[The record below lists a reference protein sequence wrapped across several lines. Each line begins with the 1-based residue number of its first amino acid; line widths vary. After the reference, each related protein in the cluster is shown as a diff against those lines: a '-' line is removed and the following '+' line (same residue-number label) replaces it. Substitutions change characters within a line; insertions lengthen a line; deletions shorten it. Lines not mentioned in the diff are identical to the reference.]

1 MGKSISYIYN
11 LDLIMNNPQKILIT
25 GGAGFI
31 GSNLALKLVKLG
43 INVVVLDN
51 LSTQIHGDDPFNSSL
66 FLSIKDSVKFIYGSV
81 ELREDWLKAIDGVDA
96 VVHLAA
102 ETGTGQSMY
111 AVENYTSVN
120 VQGTSIL
127 LDILANQTHSI
138 KTMVVA
144 SSRSIYGEGK
154 YECKEHGVVYPV
166 ERKDA
171 DMVRGDFEV
180 KCPVCS
186 ENVKLI
192 STDEE
197 SKIHPSSI
205 YGITKQVQEQMFM
218 VMGKSLNIDAVALRF
233 QNVYGAGQ
241 SLSNPYTGILSIFS
255 TRIMNGNDINIF
267 EDGLESR
274 DFVYI
279 DDVVDSIVLALI
291 NKKAA
296 GEVYGVGTG
305 ECIDVL
311 TVAKT
316 LKDIYQSDSKIVV
329 SGNYRVGDI
338 RHNYADLTKI
348 KSHLGFMPKISFA
361 EGMKR
366 FTAWVKK
373 QSIQTDLYEES
384 IKEMKS
390 KGLYK

>member
-1 MGKSISYIYN
+1 
-11 LDLIMNNPQKILIT
+11 MNTSKKILIT

-31 GSNLALKLVKLG
+31 GSNLALKLLDDGYHVT
-43 INVVVLDN
+43 VLDN
-51 LSTQIHGDDPFNSSL
+51 LSKQIHGEDYSQSPL
-66 FLSIKDSVKFIYGSV
+66 YLSIRDKVEFIRGSV
-81 ELREDWLKAIDGVDA
+81 QNRDDWIKALEGVDA

-111 AVENYTSVN
+111 EVENYTDVN
-120 VQGTSIL
+120 VKGTSIF
-127 LDILANQTHSI
+127 LDILANQPHGI

-154 YECKEHGVVYPV
+154 YKCSTHGDVYPI
-166 ERKDA
+166 ERKDD
-171 DMVRGDFEV
+171 DMSKGDFEV
-180 KCPVCS
+180 KCPVCG
-186 ENVKLI
+186 ENVVLMA
-192 STDEE
+192 TDED

-255 TRIMNGNDINIF
+255 TRIMNGNDINVF

-279 DDVVDSIVLALI
+279 DDVVDSIILSLS

-296 GEVYGVGTG
+296 GNVYGVGTG

-311 TVAKT
+311 TVAST
-316 LKDIYQSDSKIVV
+316 LKEIYQSDSNIVI
-329 SGNYRVGDI
+329 SGNYRLGDI

-348 KSHLGFMPKISFA
+348 KSELGFEPKVSFA
-361 EGMKR
+361 EGMKH
-366 FTAWVKK
+366 FTTWVKK
-373 QSIQTDLYEES
+373 QAIQTDLYDES

>member
-1 MGKSISYIYN
+1 MIEYK
-11 LDLIMNNPQKILIT
+11 KILIT

-31 GSNLALKLVKLG
+31 GSNLALKLLNSGFDVT
-43 INVVVLDN
+43 VLDN
-51 LSTQIHGDDPFNSSL
+51 LSKQIHGEDPLQSPL
-66 FLSIKDSVKFIYGSV
+66 YLSIKDKVTFIKGTV
-81 ELREDWLKAIDGVDA
+81 QARDDWLKALDGIDS

-111 AVENYTSVN
+111 EVENYTNVN
-120 VQGTSIL
+120 VKGTSIF
-127 LDILANQTHSI
+127 LDILANDSHTI

-154 YECKEHGVVYPV
+154 YNCKVHGDVYPI
-166 ERKDA
+166 ERKDE
-171 DMVRGDFEV
+171 DMSKGDFEV
-180 KCPVCS
+180 KCPTCAKAV
-186 ENVKLI
+186 ELLA
-192 STDEE
+192 TDED

-218 VMGKSLNIDAVALRF
+218 VMGKSLGIDAVALRF

-274 DFVYI
+274 DFIYI
-279 DDVVDSIVLALI
+279 DDVVESIMLAI
-291 NKKAA
+291 THPTAA
-296 GEVYGVGTG
+296 GQVYGVGSG
-305 ECIDVL
+305 ECVDVV
-311 TVAKT
+311 TVANT
-316 LKDIYQSDSKIVV
+316 LKDIYQSESKVVV
-329 SGNYRVGDI
+329 SGNYRIGDI

-348 KSHLGFMPKISFA
+348 KDDLGFKPKVSFS
-361 EGMKR
+361 EGMKL
-366 FTAWVKK
+366 FTDWVKK
-373 QSIQTDLYEES
+373 QTVQADLYDES
-384 IKEMKS
+384 ISVMKS